1 MLTISAP
8 AQAHFMHILQQQGIA
23 DLGIRLSALNPGT
36 AKADCRLEFCEPADL
51 LGDEWSVECQGFTL
65 FVAADSTR
73 WLDGAELD
81 LEQAAGGERLRIKAP
96 QLKGQVPGAEAS
108 VIERVRYLLE
118 TEISPM
124 LASHGGRVTLEEIDA
139 DGRVTLRFGG
149 GCHGCGM
156 VDVTLR
162 EGIEKTLKAKIPEI
176 TGVRDATDHA
186 SGSAPYLKR

>member
-1 MLTISAP
+1 MLTISVA
-8 AQAHFMHILQQQGIA
+8 AQAHFMHILKQQGIA
-23 DLGIRLSALNPGT
+23 DLGIRLSALHPGT

-81 LEQAAGGERLRIKAP
+81 LEQAAGGDRLRIKAP
-96 QLKGQVPGAEAS
+96 QLKGQVPGSEAS
-108 VIERVRYLLE
+108 LIERVRYLLE

-124 LASHGGRVTLEEIDA
+124 LASHGGRVSLQEIDA
-139 DGRVTLRFGG
+139 EGMVTLRFGG

-162 EGIEKTLKAKIPEI
+162 EGIEKTLKSKIPEI

-186 SGSAPYLKR
+186 SGSAPYMKR